1 MGIHHYVFD
10 GSSILAGL
18 SEEILGDINEC
29 DHAAQPLIWWPNN
42 MSMEQEDKTKD
53 NILRWKVFPYY
64 SYYKSM
70 HQFKKY
76 LLNTY
81 YVLGSRTDK
90 SRQKSQ
96 TDPGVLDT
104 LISLPLTIMLWK
116 K

>member
-1 MGIHHYVFD
+1 MCIHHYVFD

-29 DHAAQPLIWWPNN
+29 DHAAHPLIWWPNN
-42 MSMEQEDKTKD
+42 MSMEQENKTKD
-53 NILRWKVFPYY
+53 NILRRKVLPYY
-64 SYYKSM
+64 SYCKFM

-81 YVLGSRTDK
+81 YVLASRTDK

-96 TDPGVLDT
+96 TQT
-104 LISLPLTIMLWK
+104 
-116 K
+116 